1 MIMERCIQSSSH
13 QVDKIISVK
22 APQRR
27 IIGALKVIF
36 EPFDRI
42 SATLDVREVG

>member
-1 MIMERCIQSSSH
+1 MIMERCIQSPPH
-13 QVDKIISVK
+13 QVNKIISVK
-22 APQRR
+22 APQRS

-42 SATLDVREVG
+42 STTLYMREVG